1 MSELFA
7 GSIFGTLT
15 QRGLV
20 ELQIGGVKVHMTP
33 SEAREY
39 AETIYEAAAAAETD
53 EFIMTWLKDRVGLNG
68 ARERLQ
74 ILQDFRKMKD
84 EERQKMKDNIK
95 K

>member
-1 MSELFA
+1 MPDLLA

-20 ELQIGGVKVHMTP
+20 ELQIGGVKVQMTP

-39 AETIYEAAAAAETD
+39 AATIYEAAAAAETD
-53 EFIMTWLKDRVGLNG
+53 EFLMTWLKDRIGFDGV
-68 ARERLQ
+68 RERLQ
-74 ILQDFRKMKD
+74 VLQDFRKMKD
-84 EERQKMKDNIK
+84 EERQKMKDNLK